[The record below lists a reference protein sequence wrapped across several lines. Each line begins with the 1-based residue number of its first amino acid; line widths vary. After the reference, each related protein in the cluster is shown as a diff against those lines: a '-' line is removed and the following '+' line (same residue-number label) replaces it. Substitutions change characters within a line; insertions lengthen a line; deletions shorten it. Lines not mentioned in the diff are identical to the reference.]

1 MEGLGVIGHLEA
13 SCKLHKWA
21 WQVSEIESF
30 DKTLRRTDLA
40 SGSRSKEPMQ
50 LLMCRRMA
58 MLRHGLEAAKT
69 CQLRLALRRRALSL
83 DSERADQLVFKV
95 GDAREETKYLDRT
108 AARN

>member
-1 MEGLGVIGHLEA
+1 MSGGRRQAKLAGGRPLDGGLGVIGRLEA

-58 MLRHGLEAAKT
+58 MLRHGLEAA
-69 CQLRLALRRRALSL
+69 
-83 DSERADQLVFKV
+83 ERV
-95 GDAREETKYLDRT
+95 
-108 AARN
+108 